1 MLHDVGAQGR
11 FQSDDNPAINPGWKT
26 LSSHGVCRAV
36 HLCAAVGN
44 GLIVYLH
51 LTNKS
56 QHIDVKPRTFCVQT
70 ELDARKV
77 SRMVLSIPFLAWYP
91 AVCKARQ
98 VRAKTCGSSDA
109 SRVVWCGPPAR
120 CNA

>member
-26 LSSHGVCRAV
+26 LSSHGARRAV

-44 GLIVYLH
+44 GLIACSG
-51 LTNKS
+51 LTNKN
-56 QHIDVKPRTFCVQT
+56 QHIDMKPHTFCVQT
-70 ELDARKV
+70 ELDARKA
-77 SRMVLSIPFLAWYP
+77 SMMVLSIPFLTWYP
-91 AVCKARQ
+91 AVCEVCQ

-109 SRVVWCGPPAR
+109 
-120 CNA
+120 

>member
-44 GLIVYLH
+44 GLIVCSR
-51 LTNKS
+51 LTNGNR
-56 QHIDVKPRTFCVQT
+56 HIGVKPCTFCVQT
-70 ELDARKV
+70 ELGARKV
-77 SRMVLSIPFLAWYP
+77 SKMGLSTPFPTWYP
-91 AVCKARQ
+91 IVCEVRQ
-98 VRAKTCGSSDA
+98 VQAKTCGNSDA
-109 SRVVWCGPPAR
+109 LRVVW
-120 CNA
+120 

>member
-26 LSSHGVCRAV
+26 LSNHGVCRAV

-44 GLIVYLH
+44 GLIAYSR
-51 LTNKS
+51 LTNES
-56 QHIDVKPRTFCVQT
+56 QHIDVEPHTFCVQT

-77 SRMVLSIPFLAWYP
+77 NRIGLSVPFITCYLAI
-91 AVCKARQ
+91 
-98 VRAKTCGSSDA
+98 
-109 SRVVWCGPPAR
+109 
-120 CNA
+120 

>member
-36 HLCAAVGN
+36 RLCTAVGN
-44 GLIVYLH
+44 GLIVYLR
-51 LTNKS
+51 LRTGN
-56 QHIDVKPRTFCVQT
+56 QHIGVKPHTFCVQT

-77 SRMVLSIPFLAWYP
+77 SMMVLSIPFLTWYP
-91 AVCKARQ
+91 AVCEARQ
-98 VRAKTCGSSDA
+98 VRAKTCDNSDA
-109 SRVVWCGPPAR
+109 LRVAW
-120 CNA
+120 